1 MVRDELVKKLEE
13 KIRQANTVM
22 YKRGRSILNG
32 MEISTPQFNALL
44 ELQEFGALTMGELCK
59 HLFTACSTATDL
71 ADRLERAGLV
81 ERVRD
86 IKDRRVVRMHLLP
99 KGEEVVNEVIS
110 ARRNFLDD
118 VLTEYPEQEHADLLD
133 ALVTLAE
140 RMEKV
145 DKEKKLE
152 Q

>member
-110 ARRNFLDD
+110 ARRHFLDD

-140 RMEKV
+140 RMDKV